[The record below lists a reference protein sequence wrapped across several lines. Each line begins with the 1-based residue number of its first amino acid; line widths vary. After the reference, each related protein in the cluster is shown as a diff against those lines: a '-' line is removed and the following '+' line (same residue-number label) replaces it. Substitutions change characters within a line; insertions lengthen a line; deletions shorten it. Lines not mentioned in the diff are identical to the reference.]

1 MNQSRRRISCD
12 LNVGAIQE
20 YEVVCALINFEIEG
34 GSSQVYLGSPLQV
47 ISHLLDG
54 AINVI
59 LDLLGDT

>member
-1 MNQSRRRISCD
+1 MNQSRRGISCD
-12 LNVGAIQE
+12 LNVGGIQE

-47 ISHLLDG
+47 ISHLLDR